1 MQATVHDA
9 FTAMYYALEAATDNY
24 SDQGLQTFAQDC
36 DPFVWKDRLS
46 ADPAVYA
53 EFSEA
58 FSASCGEQ
66 AVSAEEARA
75 FCRGWLEK
83 QAATLEFYAGP
94 LVAAFDSIATPED
107 WEAALANL

>member
-36 DPFVWKDRLS
+36 DPFVWRDRLS

-83 QAATLEFYAGP
+83 QAATHEFYAGP
-94 LVAAFDSIATPED
+94 LVTAFDSVATPED

>member
-1 MQATVHDA
+1 MQVTVHDA
-9 FTAMYYALEAATDNY
+9 FMAMYYALEAATDDY
-24 SDQGLQTFAQDC
+24 PDQGLQTLVQDC

-58 FSASCGEQ
+58 YSASYGDGRID
-66 AVSAEEARA
+66 AEEARA
-75 FCRGWLEK
+75 FCRAWLEK
-83 QAATLEFYAGP
+83 QAEAHEFYAGP

-107 WEAALANL
+107 WERALASL